1 VAAVLEVTACSTKKA
16 KASSTLTPLSKRS
29 SFHMTNVF
37 PFGVQLTK
45 PANLLSH
52 PVSMRKTVALFG
64 GWLLLAL

>member
-1 VAAVLEVTACSTKKA
+1 
-16 KASSTLTPLSKRS
+16 
-29 SFHMTNVF
+29 MTNVF